1 MIIAAELAV
10 AEKQVIATIELLD
23 DGATVPFISRYRKEM
38 TGSLDEVQVAAIRDR
53 FQQLRELDKRR
64 EAILKALTA
73 LDKLTPDL
81 ESKIN
86 AATNI
91 TTIEDIYLPYKPKRK
106 TRASEARKKGLE
118 PLALTL
124 LAQDKQD
131 PKLSAAQFLN
141 EELGVHSIEEAL
153 AGARDIIAEL
163 INENADARTAMRK
176 YFQQQASFK
185 STVIKGKE
193 EEGIKYKDYFDWTE
207 PLKAAPSHRVLA
219 MRRGEN
225 EEILKLE
232 TMPAEDGA
240 IQILERQFVKGSN
253 LASAQVKLAVQDS
266 YKRLLGPAME
276 TEARNSSKEKADEE
290 AIRVFAENARQ
301 LLLAAPMGEK
311 NVLAI
316 DPGFRTGCKV
326 VCLNKQGKLLENTA
340 IYPHNGQRGV
350 LDAAH
355 VIKKLCEEHQI
366 EAIAIGNGTAGRETE
381 VFIRGLNLEGILI
394 VMVNENGASIYSASD
409 VAREEFPNH
418 DITVRGAVSIG
429 RRLMDPLAELVKI
442 DPKSIGVG
450 QYQHDVD
457 QSKLQGS
464 LDDTVMS
471 CVNAVGVELNT
482 ASKQVLAYV
491 SGLGPQ
497 LAQNIVN
504 YRNEHGAFKNRE
516 SLRKVPRL
524 GDKAFEQAA
533 GFLRIRNAEQLLD
546 SSAVHPERYALVSKM
561 ARDLNCSV
569 AQLMRDAELR
579 KQIKLQQYVSDEI
592 GLPTLNDIMTEL
604 AKPGRDPREQF
615 EAFSFTGG
623 VNEIADLKVGMKLPG
638 IVTNITNFGAFV
650 DIGVHQ
656 DGLVHTSQISDK
668 FVTNAADVVKVHQ
681 KVEVR
686 VVEVDVA
693 RKRISLSMKLEL
705 APKPKQDHKKQGEKP
720 KRFDK
725 PASGQQRS
733 SGQQPTAQQHKKPVK
748 PQSNHKGGHKEK
760 LPDGDLQLKLEALKN
775 MFK

>member
-1 MIIAAELAV
+1 MNHATIIAAELKV

-23 DGATVPFISRYRKEM
+23 EGATVPFIARYRKEA
-38 TGSLDEVQVAAIRDR
+38 TGSLDEVQVAAVRDR

-73 LDKLTPDL
+73 LDKLTPEL
-81 ESKIN
+81 AARMN

-91 TTIEDIYLPYKPKRK
+91 ATIEDLYLPYKPKRK

-118 PLALTL
+118 PLALL
-124 LAQDKQD
+124 LLEQKGND
-131 PKLSAAQFLN
+131 PHLAAAQYLN
-141 EELGVHSIEEAL
+141 EELGVVSTEEAL
-153 AGARDIIAEL
+153 SGARDIIAEI
-163 INENADARTAMRK
+163 INEDVSVRTSMRN
-176 YFQQQASFK
+176 YFQQHASLK
-185 STVIKGKE
+185 STVVKGKE
-193 EEGIKYKDYFDWTE
+193 EEGIKYKDYFDWNE
-207 PLKAAPSHRVLA
+207 PLKSSPSHRILA
-219 MRRGEN
+219 IRRGEN
-225 EEILKLE
+225 EGILKVESMPEE
-232 TMPAEDGA
+232 TGA
-240 IQILERQFVKGSN
+240 IEILERQFIN
-253 LASAQVKLAVQDS
+253 ANNAAAAQVKLAIQDS

-276 TEARNSSKEKADEE
+276 TEINRLSKDKADEE

-311 NVLAI
+311 NILAI

-326 VCLNKQGKLLENTA
+326 VCLDKQGKLLENAT
-340 IYPHNGQRGV
+340 IFPHNGQRGV
-350 LDAAH
+350 QESGIILRN
-355 VIKKLCEEHQI
+355 LCKQYQI

-381 VFIRGLNLEGILI
+381 VFVRGLALQDVIV
-394 VMVNENGASIYSASD
+394 VMVNENGASIYSASE
-409 VAREEFPNH
+409 VARQEFPNH

-457 QSKLQGS
+457 QTKLQAS

-497 LAQNIVN
+497 LAQNIVA
-504 YRNEHGAFKNRE
+504 YRNEHGAFRNRE
-516 SLRKVPRL
+516 SLKKVPRL

-533 GFLRIRNAEQLLD
+533 GFLRIRNAEQVLD
-546 SSAVHPERYALVSKM
+546 TSAVHPERYPLVNKM
-561 ARDLNCSV
+561 ARDLSCSV

-592 GLPTLNDIMTEL
+592 GLPTLNDIMSEL

-615 EAFSFTGG
+615 EIFSFTEG
-623 VNEIADLKVGMKLPG
+623 VNEIADLKPGMKLQG

-656 DGLVHTSQISDK
+656 DGLVHTSQLSES
-668 FVTNAADVVKVHQ
+668 FVANANEVVKVHQ
-681 KVEVR
+681 KVEVT

-693 RKRISLSMKLEL
+693 RKRISLSMKKAE
-705 APKPKQDHKKQGEKP
+705 AKPKNERKHNEVKL
-720 KRFDK
+720 
-725 PASGQQRS
+725 
-733 SGQQPTAQQHKKPVK
+733 KKPLAKGGKPNAHPHKQAAK
-748 PQSNHKGGHKEK
+748 PQNNHKNGQKEK
-760 LPDGDLQLKLEALKN
+760 QLPEGDLQLKLQALKD